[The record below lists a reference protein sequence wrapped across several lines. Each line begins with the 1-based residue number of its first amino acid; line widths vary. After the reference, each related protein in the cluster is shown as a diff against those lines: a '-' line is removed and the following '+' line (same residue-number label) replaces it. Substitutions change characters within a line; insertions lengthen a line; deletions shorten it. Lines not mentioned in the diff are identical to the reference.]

1 MPTSCLVAVVAVVE
15 MLEQA
20 VLKSAQQSRSSPHME
35 SQKQSEATV
44 PQLLAQESEPMP
56 TCTPT

>member
-1 MPTSCLVAVVAVVE
+1 MPTSSLVAVVAVVE
-15 MLEQA
+15 RLEQA

-44 PQLLAQESEPMP
+44 PQLLAQLSEPMP
-56 TCTPT
+56 TCTPM